1 MVNFNQQTLNSLF
14 MCLQAEGSRDGI
26 TDSTGTIQKGRG
38 TAHLLQWWS
47 GFGSFLSELV
57 PEQR

>member
-38 TAHLLQWWS
+38 TAHLLQ
-47 GFGSFLSELV
+47 
-57 PEQR
+57 